1 MFGKNENFVFMWRN
15 VVCNRIVN
23 VMVKFVRCV
32 YIDDVGISL
41 YVVCDF
47 FNEFIVLGDN

>member
-1 MFGKNENFVFMWRN
+1 MWW
-15 VVCNRIVN
+15 
-23 VMVKFVRCV
+23 CV
-32 YIDDVGISL
+32 YIDDVGVSL

>member
-1 MFGKNENFVFMWRN
+1 MWRN

-32 YIDDVGISL
+32 YIDDVRVSL